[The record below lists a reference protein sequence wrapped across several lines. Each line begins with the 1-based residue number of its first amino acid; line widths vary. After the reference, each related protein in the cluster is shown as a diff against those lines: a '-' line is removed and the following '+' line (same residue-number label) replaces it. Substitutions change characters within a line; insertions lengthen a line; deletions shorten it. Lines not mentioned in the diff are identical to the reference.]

1 MNKDNAT
8 WLDAALAQI
17 AKARVAVFGDFCLD
31 AYWLIDPSE
40 AERSVETGL
49 PVRRVRSQ
57 RYSLGG
63 AGNVVANLAALGI
76 AKLFAV
82 GLIGDDMFGR
92 TMRELLDGFGA
103 DRAGL
108 LADQPDLATLVYAK
122 PYVGDR
128 ELNRLDFGSFDVIS
142 AASIETLANRLDA
155 VASQAD
161 AVVLNQQIPA
171 GISSPAMIERI
182 NAIIARHSRCR
193 FLVDSRDR
201 AELYRGAIL
210 KLNGHEA
217 ARLLGVMNDKRSDL
231 GGTGSLPASAP
242 TGRQAARATLSIS
255 CEGLLAKELA
265 ARTGQPVFVT
275 RGENGI
281 VAADGDAVHEVAGIR
296 IDGPTD
302 PVGAG
307 DTVAASLAAALAG
320 GCDIQTAARLA
331 NLAASV
337 TVRKLQT
344 TGTASPAE
352 IRAAALLANSTP

>member
-1 MNKDNAT
+1 MASNDPIDSS
-8 WLDAALAQI
+8 WLNQALAQI
-17 AKARVAVFGDFCLD
+17 GRARVAVFGDFCLD

-40 AERSVETGL
+40 EERSVETGL
-49 PVRRVRSQ
+49 PVRRVRAQ

-63 AGNVVANLAALGI
+63 AGNVVANLAALGA
-76 AKLFAV
+76 AKVFAV
-82 GLIGDDMFGR
+82 GLIGDDLFGR
-92 TMRELLDGFGA
+92 TMRELLDGLGA
-103 DRAGL
+103 DRVGMSS
-108 LADQPDLATLVYAK
+108 DQSDLATLVYAK

-142 AASIETLANRLDA
+142 PASIETLAQRLDA
-155 VASQAD
+155 AASQVD
-161 AVVLNQQIPA
+161 AVMLNQQIPA
-171 GISSPAMIERI
+171 GVSSPAMIERI
-182 NAIIARHSRCR
+182 NAIIARHAHCR

-217 ARLLGVMNDKRSDL
+217 ARLLGCPRRPESIEEQIPPAEVVDL
-231 GGTGSLPASAP
+231 A
-242 TGRQAARATLSIS
+242 RQLTR
-255 CEGLLAKELA
+255 
-265 ARTGQPVFVT
+265 RTGQPVFVT

-307 DTVAASLAAALAG
+307 DTVAATLAAALAG
-320 GCDIQTAARLA
+320 GCDIRTAARLA

-352 IRAAALLANSTP
+352 IRAAAVTHSPLGRD